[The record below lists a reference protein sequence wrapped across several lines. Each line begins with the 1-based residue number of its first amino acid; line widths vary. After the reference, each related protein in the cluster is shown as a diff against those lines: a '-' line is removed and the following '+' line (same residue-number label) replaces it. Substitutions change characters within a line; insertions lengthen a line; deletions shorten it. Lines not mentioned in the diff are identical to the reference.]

1 MILSNSHSDNGPE
14 FALKYAEICRN
25 CLPMTS
31 RHAPPPPQYAIY
43 KSGCAIIPWQCAP
56 DNSRFSH
63 LPGPYWVL
71 QKGLPRQKFDADQRW
86 VRKIAWNLCSLLQI
100 LHLWLTFLPQLDEL
114 GKTVDRIVD
123 DLLSGIRA
131 LDDSRI
137 DTTSLAKV
145 KMLYRTCV
153 LLLAML
159 STWYGTDRCVM

>member
-31 RHAPPPPQYAIY
+31 RHAPHPRNMPFINLAARSFRDSAHQITHDLVTP
-43 KSGCAIIPWQCAP
+43 
-56 DNSRFSH
+56 R
-63 LPGPYWVL
+63 PYWVL

-123 DLLSGIRA
+123 DLLSGIRS